1 MIHERVRPGKPGNLR
16 YSGESRAGHKELC
29 FMQPLVLTLCVM
41 LSALAPF
48 QQKDSRTLRIEA
60 DVQRELFQLPYY
72 TIFDFLAFRVEPG
85 GTLRLLGQVVRPTL
99 KDDAERRVKKI
110 EGIDTV
116 INDIEVLPVSPTDD
130 AIRLAVARNI
140 YRSDALDR
148 YGFGSQPS
156 IRIIVKN
163 GRVVLEG
170 VVDNESDKSVAGIKA
185 REVNGVFEVK
195 NNLMVVRSR

>member
-1 MIHERVRPGKPGNLR
+1 
-16 YSGESRAGHKELC
+16 
-29 FMQPLVLTLCVM
+29 MQPLILALCVM
-41 LSALAPF
+41 LSAVAPM

-60 DVQRELFQLPYY
+60 DVQRQLFSLPYY
-72 TIFDFLAFRVEPG
+72 TVFDFLAFRVEPG

-99 KDDAERRVKKI
+99 KDDAERRVKGI
-110 EGIDTV
+110 EGIDKV
-116 INDIEVLPVSPTDD
+116 INDIEVLPVSPSDD

-163 GRVVLEG
+163 GRVALEG
-170 VVDNESDKSVAGIKA
+170 VVDNESDKSVAGLKA
-185 REVNGVFEVK
+185 REINGVFDVK
-195 NNLMVVRSR
+195 NNLTVARSR